1 MGVPTPTLKVCKK
14 TPISIKWKEDL
25 SKANQGLGEAKN
37 GVEEGRDLIKNQNES
52 VSVENNNSTVGSR
65 FSTVRFTILVLLEP
79 AFLTLGAS
87 LSQLKCPFS
96 I

>member
-1 MGVPTPTLKVCKK
+1 M
-14 TPISIKWKEDL
+14 KWKEDP

-37 GVEEGRDLIKNQNES
+37 GVEGGRDPIKYQNES

-65 FSTVRFTILVLLEP
+65 FSTVRFTTLVQSER
-79 AFLTLGAS
+79 AFPTFGAS

-96 I
+96 T